1 MGNGGSPER
10 TIIKVDPNGKI
21 RTLPEPYER
30 TGYEFYGW
38 YPSPEGNGQCLTT
51 STIIDN
57 DRTYYALWLP
67 LTCYIVYDAQGGTS
81 WESTAVPYMSEVGEL
96 SNATRPGYDFLGWF
110 TEPEGGTQI
119 TNGYVMTNLDG
130 MTVYAHWRK
139 IPSGDNDIP
148 SGDEVMNSPEMQ
160 EII

>member
-1 MGNGGSPER
+1 M
-10 TIIKVDPNGKI
+10 
-21 RTLPEPYER
+21 
-30 TGYEFYGW
+30 
-38 YPSPEGNGQCLTT
+38 
-51 STIIDN
+51 
-57 DRTYYALWLP
+57 
-67 LTCYIVYDAQGGTS
+67 TCYIVYDAQGGTS
-81 WESTAVPYMSEVGEL
+81 WESTAVPYMSEVEEL

-110 TEPEGGTQI
+110 TEPNGGTQI

-148 SGDEVMNSPEMQ
+148 SGEDVMNSPEMQ